1 MKKVVEPPFR
11 VDRNLRTN
19 LVDQVVDGFRQ
30 AIQGGIYRPGDTLPT
45 IRALAPELG
54 VSVRV
59 TAEAVKA
66 LTAEG
71 LIAPRS
77 RLGSIV
83 LGRREQLWRGR
94 VLVVLPEGD
103 YGYYQTALIGRMR
116 SCLFKAG
123 YLFTQ
128 ATVPM
133 VGDKRYDTSILDV
146 VLNRPVDL
154 AVMLFDCP
162 QVERKLAKS
171 GVRYVGVM
179 TPVSDAPNCLGR
191 IRADI
196 APAFSAFVDHCT
208 EAGVRRV
215 IQVGKEGSVEPDA
228 SRLLRTAGIE
238 VEVHNV
244 VARRGEHRLDAIQR
258 ATIELFRSW
267 EALGNMDWPD
277 LFYFTDDY
285 LASAAMLS
293 LEHLRVRVPKDVKVV
308 TLSNAGHAPV
318 SWCSLTRIEADPAVD
333 GEKVARCLLSCLNG
347 GELDTSVVLEPSYR
361 IGESFPAVL

>member
-1 MKKVVEPPFR
+1 MKKVAELPFR

-30 AIQGGIYRPGDTLPT
+30 AIQGGVYRPGDTLPT
-45 IRALAPELG
+45 IRALAPALG

-71 LIAPRS
+71 LVSPRS

-83 LGRREQLWRGR
+83 LGKREQLWRGR
-94 VLVVLPEGD
+94 VLIVLPEGD
-103 YGYYQTALIGRMR
+103 YGYYQTAFIGRMR
-116 SCLFKAG
+116 SCLSKAG

-133 VGDKRYDTSILDV
+133 VGGKRYDTSILDV

-162 QVERKLAKS
+162 QFERKLAKS

-179 TPVSDAPNCLGR
+179 TSVSDASNCLGR
-191 IRADI
+191 IWADASAAI
-196 APAFSAFVDHCT
+196 DAFVTHCVK
-208 EAGVRRV
+208 ADVRRV
-215 IQVGKEGSVEPDA
+215 VQVGKGAGEHDA
-228 SRLLRTAGIE
+228 SQPLRAAGVE
-238 VEVHNV
+238 VEVWNV
-244 VARRGEHRLDAIQR
+244 SARRGEHRLDALQK
-258 ATIELFRSW
+258 ATIEMFRDW
-267 EALGNMDWPD
+267 EVSGRMTCPD

-293 LEHLRVRVPKDVKVV
+293 LEHLHIRVPEDVKVV

-318 SWCSLTRIEADPAVD
+318 SWCSLTSIETDPAVD
-333 GEKVARCLLSCLNG
+333 GEKVARCLLSCLK
-347 GELDTSVVLEPSYR
+347 GEGLDPAVTLELSYR
-361 IGESFPAVL
+361 IGESFPAAS